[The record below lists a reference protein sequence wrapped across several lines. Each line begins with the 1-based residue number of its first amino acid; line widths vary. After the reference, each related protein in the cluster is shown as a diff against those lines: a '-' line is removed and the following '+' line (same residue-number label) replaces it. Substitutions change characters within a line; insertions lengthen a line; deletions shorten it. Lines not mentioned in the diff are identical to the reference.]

1 MEPKLQVCAVSY
13 LNTVPLVWGMLHGEQ
28 RGLFDLTFRI
38 PAVCADMVSGG
49 QADIGI
55 LPVFELLRQK
65 LEIIPRVGIACRGA
79 IRSILLVSK
88 VPPAE
93 IRTLAADSSSRTSV
107 QLARVILARRY
118 GAHPR
123 LFPHDPALPDMMA
136 EADAALM
143 IGDPALRVD
152 AASIPWSVY
161 DLGAEWWDLTGLP
174 MVFAVWAGRK
184 EVITPEVIGAFQQSY
199 AFGRER
205 VEEIVACE
213 SAPRGFTPELVRS
226 YLTHNVV
233 SLLGDEEYAGMRR
246 FLEYAGAREG

>member
-1 MEPKLQVCAVSY
+1 MEPKVRVCAVSY

-38 PAVCADMVSGG
+38 PAGCADMVAAG

-65 LEIIPRVGIACRGA
+65 LEVVPRVGIACRGA
-79 IRSILLVSK
+79 IRSILLASK

-123 LFPHDPALPDMMA
+123 LFPHEPDLNRMM
-136 EADAALM
+136 EGADAALV

-152 AASIPWSVY
+152 PETVPWRVY
-161 DLGAEWWDLTGLP
+161 DLGVEWWELTGLP
-174 MVFAVWAGRK
+174 MVFAVWAGRG
-184 EVITPEVIGAFQQSY
+184 ESITPAVTAAFQESY
-199 AFGRER
+199 AYGYEHLD
-205 VEEIVACE
+205 EIVACE
-213 SAPRGFTPELVRS
+213 SAARGFAPELVRS

-246 FLEYAGAREG
+246 FLEYAGARED